1 MRLRNILLASIVL
14 SVLASV
20 TGTVMADTNN
30 DTGQANIIE
39 SNTDAAAS
47 DDSVLAD
54 DIDPEDAMIGPGHV
68 LYGLRIALDNIG
80 TSFTF
85 DPDEKLGKQI
95 SQARHRIAEAK
106 AQLKKKDFKAAEI
119 AFEAYEQE
127 IDEANE
133 TISRIS
139 NKTGLLNAQL
149 MVTKHQYVL
158 ERLLNQTPNSTGLQ
172 RAYSN
177 SLKLEKKFKEK
188 TQYKFARRMS
198 KDGHQV
204 LRKEMKEDDEDEDKV
219 QVKAEITDNG
229 SIAMIKIRFV
239 TNSTNETDIAKDTLS
254 ELQNLRNT
262 LNDSLKLEQE
272 DDEGSVEVTG
282 TPTSTFTST
291 STRARESD
299 DDKRSSENY
308 KEKMKVEARVE
319 GNVTEVKVEY
329 KFYLDATDRD
339 GIIEGIQNKLS
350 GLTTGTILGALD
362 VEVKERNKE
371 EKIEISRDEE
381 KSNRNLESKGKRGSS
396 EKED

>member
-1 MRLRNILLASIVL
+1 MRLRNFLLASIIL
-14 SVLASV
+14 SVLAFV
-20 TGTVMADTNN
+20 PGTVMADTNN
-30 DTGQANIIE
+30 
-39 SNTDAAAS
+39 
-47 DDSVLAD
+47 DSVLAD
-54 DIDPEDAMIGPGHV
+54 DIDPEDAMIGPGHA
-68 LYGLRIALDNIG
+68 LYGLRIAFENLG
-80 TSFTF
+80 TTFTF
-85 DPDEKLGKQI
+85 DADEKLGKQV

-106 AQLKKKDFKAAEI
+106 AQLNKKDFKAAEI

-149 MVTKHQYVL
+149 MVTKYQYVL

-172 RAYSN
+172 RAYN
-177 SLKLEKKFKEK
+177 NNLKLEKKFKEK
-188 TQYKFARRMS
+188 TQYKFTRRMS

-204 LRKEMKEDDEDEDKV
+204 LRKEIEDDEDEDKV

-229 SIAMIKIRFV
+229 SIARIKLRFV
-239 TNSTNETDIAKDTLS
+239 TNSTNETGIAKDTLS

-291 STRARESD
+291 STRTRKSD
-299 DDKRSSENY
+299 GDERSSENH
-308 KEKMKVEARVE
+308 KEKLKVEARVE
-319 GNVTEVKVEY
+319 GNVTVVKVEY
-329 KFYLDATDRD
+329 KFYLDATDRN
-339 GIIEGIQNKLS
+339 GIIEGIKNKLS

-362 VEVKERNKE
+362 VEIKERNKE
-371 EKIEISRDEE
+371 EQIEISRDEE
-381 KSNRNLESKGKRGSS
+381 KSNRNIESKGKRGRS

>member
-1 MRLRNILLASIVL
+1 MRLRNIMLASIIL
-14 SVLASV
+14 SVLAFV

-39 SNTDAAAS
+39 SDTDAAAS

-54 DIDPEDAMIGPGHV
+54 DIDPEDAMIGPGHA
-68 LYGLRIALDNIG
+68 LYGLRIAFENLG
-80 TSFTF
+80 TTFTF
-85 DPDEKLGKQI
+85 DADEKLGKQV
-95 SQARHRIAEAK
+95 SQARHRLAEAK
-106 AQLKKKDFKAAEI
+106 AKLNKKDFKAAEI

-139 NKTGLLNAQL
+139 NTPGLLNAQL
-149 MVTKHQYVL
+149 TITKHQFVL

-188 TQYKFARRMS
+188 TQYKFSRRMS
-198 KDGHQV
+198 KDGRQV
-204 LRKEMKEDDEDEDKV
+204 LRKELKEDDEDEDKV
-219 QVKAEITDNG
+219 QVKAQITDNG
-229 SIAMIKIRFV
+229 SIARIKLRFV
-239 TNSTNETDIAKDTLS
+239 TNSTNETDIANDTLG

-272 DDEGSVEVTG
+272 DDEMSVEVTG

-291 STRARESD
+291 IARESD
-299 DDKRSSENY
+299 DDERSSENY
-308 KEKMKVEARVE
+308 KEKLKIEARVE
-319 GNVTEVKVEY
+319 GNITEVKVEY

-339 GIIEGIQNKLS
+339 GIIEGIENKLAV
-350 GLTTGTILGALD
+350 LTTDIILGTLD
-362 VEVKERNKE
+362 VEVKDRNKK
-371 EKIEISRDEE
+371 EKIEISKDEKKSKRDI
-381 KSNRNLESKGKRGSS
+381 ESKGKRGSS

>member
-1 MRLRNILLASIVL
+1 MPKRGKTMRLRNILLASIVL

-68 LYGLRIALDNIG
+68 LYGLRIAFENLG
-80 TSFTF
+80 TTFTF
-85 DPDEKLGKQI
+85 DADEKLGKQV

-106 AQLKKKDFKAAEI
+106 AQLNKKDFKAAEI

-149 MVTKHQYVL
+149 MVTKYQYVL

-172 RAYSN
+172 RAYN
-177 SLKLEKKFKEK
+177 NNLKLEKKFKEK
-188 TQYKFARRMS
+188 TQYKFTRRMS

-204 LRKEMKEDDEDEDKV
+204 LRKEIEDDEDEDKV

-229 SIAMIKIRFV
+229 SIARIKLRFV

-262 LNDSLKLEQE
+262 LNDSLKLEE
-272 DDEGSVEVTG
+272 DDDEGSV
-282 TPTSTFTST
+282 
-291 STRARESD
+291 
-299 DDKRSSENY
+299 
-308 KEKMKVEARVE
+308 
-319 GNVTEVKVEY
+319 
-329 KFYLDATDRD
+329 
-339 GIIEGIQNKLS
+339 
-350 GLTTGTILGALD
+350 
-362 VEVKERNKE
+362 
-371 EKIEISRDEE
+371 
-381 KSNRNLESKGKRGSS
+381 
-396 EKED
+396 

>member
-1 MRLRNILLASIVL
+1 MRLRNILLASIIL
-14 SVLASV
+14 SVLAFV
-20 TGTVMADTNN
+20 PGTVMADTNN
-30 DTGQANIIE
+30 
-39 SNTDAAAS
+39 
-47 DDSVLAD
+47 DSVLAD
-54 DIDPEDAMIGPGHV
+54 DIDPEDAMIGPGHA
-68 LYGLRIALDNIG
+68 LYGLRIAFENLG
-80 TSFTF
+80 TTFTF
-85 DPDEKLGKQI
+85 DADEKLGKQV

-106 AQLKKKDFKAAEI
+106 AQLNKKDFKAAEI

-149 MVTKHQYVL
+149 MVTKYQYVL

-172 RAYSN
+172 RAYN
-177 SLKLEKKFKEK
+177 NNLKLEKKFKEK
-188 TQYKFARRMS
+188 TQYKFTRRMS

-204 LRKEMKEDDEDEDKV
+204 LRKEIEDDEDEDKV

-229 SIAMIKIRFV
+229 SIAMIKLRFV
-239 TNSTNETDIAKDTLS
+239 TNSTNETGIAKDTLS

-262 LNDSLKLEQE
+262 LNDSLKLEE
-272 DDEGSVEVTG
+272 DDDEGSVEVTG

-339 GIIEGIQNKLS
+339 GIIEGIENKLS

-362 VEVKERNKE
+362 VEIKERNKE
-371 EKIEISRDEE
+371 EQIEISRDEE
-381 KSNRNLESKGKRGSS
+381 KSNRNIESKGKRGSS